1 MQALSDRVNTC
12 RDRQVR
18 SRVENP
24 TGKATS
30 AGSQPAHPVATS
42 VRSVRR
48 ALPVMRL
55 GDHRRLAVA
64 IIAVGLAIA
73 AANRAE
79 DLVAEFRHRRAG
91 AGLVETPARSGLEL
105 AELPGVALNAGNAA
119 ALLAGLGRLRACGIE
134 IINASAAA
142 SETKRP
148 VLMISS
154 QCAKQPEI
162 TYTTSAPR

>member
-1 MQALSDRVNTC
+1 MFEANRTRSLLVMKYPCGNEKCRGRFMQALSDRVNTC

-24 TGKATS
+24 TAKAAS

-79 DLVAEFRHRRAG
+79 
-91 AGLVETPARSGLEL
+91 
-105 AELPGVALNAGNAA
+105 
-119 ALLAGLGRLRACGIE
+119 
-134 IINASAAA
+134 
-142 SETKRP
+142 
-148 VLMISS
+148 
-154 QCAKQPEI
+154 
-162 TYTTSAPR
+162 